1 VHRPSRGTALSG
13 GLTAEGDKAPDFSL
27 QADDGTTVTLESLE
41 GRNVVLFFYPKDDTP
56 GCTKEACGFRDA
68 FPGFGKMD
76 AEVLGVSPDS
86 VQSHRK
92 FKQKY
97 QLPFRLLADE
107 GHHLAD
113 AFGVWKQ
120 KSMYGLKFMGIERT
134 TVIIDRKG
142 RVARIFPKVKVPG
155 HVEEVEKAVRD
166 LA

>member
-1 VHRPSRGTALSG
+1 MT
-13 GLTAEGDKAPDFSL
+13 TDGDKVPDFSL
-27 QADDGTTVTLESLE
+27 KADDGTTVTPASLA
-41 GRNVVLFFYPKDDTP
+41 GKKVVLFFYPKDDTP

-68 FPGFGKMD
+68 FPQFGKID
-76 AEVLGVSPDS
+76 AVGLGVSPDS
-86 VQSHRK
+86 LESHRK
-92 FKQKY
+92 FKQKH
-97 QLPFRLLADE
+97 QLPFRLLSDE
-107 GHHLAD
+107 GHRLAD

-155 HVEEVEKAVRD
+155 HVEDVEKAVRE

>member
-1 VHRPSRGTALSG
+1 MT
-13 GLTAEGDKAPDFSL
+13 TEGDKVPDFSL
-27 QADDGTTVTLESLE
+27 KADDGTTVTPAALA
-41 GRNVVLFFYPKDDTP
+41 GKKVVLFFYPKDDTP

-68 FPGFGKMD
+68 FPQFGEID
-76 AEVLGVSPDS
+76 AVVLGVSPDS
-86 VQSHRK
+86 IESHRK

-97 QLPFRLLADE
+97 QLPFRLLSDE
-107 GHHLAD
+107 GHRLAD

-155 HVEEVEKAVRD
+155 HVEEVEKAVRE